1 MVYSVWNQPMRRY
14 DYYQSS
20 KPEMEANVEKPSHLR
35 NRALGSTVEQSAWP
49 LPLNARRVGFGD
61 VAKGRVASTNGG
73 GALGGFEPDLGLA
86 GAAMLFFSAYLLWK
100 YVVPA
105 K

>member
-1 MVYSVWNQPMRRY
+1 MMFSVWNQPMRRY

-35 NRALGSTVEQSAWP
+35 QRTLGSTVEQSAWP

-61 VAKGRVASTNGG
+61 VAQGRIASANGG
-73 GALGGFEPDLGLA
+73 SSLGALEGDRSMVS
-86 GAAMLFFSAYLLWK
+86 AAMLFLSAYLVWK